1 MTVTKPIPLEFDLG
15 ELTAFDSNPLDPT
28 SYSSDL
34 ESCLSSAA
42 RDGAQLIIN
51 QILTSVPLKSTPEG
65 VLVELPDSITTL
77 PREKPLPKAKEP
89 TKWY

>member
-1 MTVTKPIPLEFDLG
+1 MAKPIPLEFDLG
-15 ELTAFDSNPLDPT
+15 ELTAFDSNPLDRT
-28 SYSSDL
+28 SYSSDI
-34 ESCLSSAA
+34 ESCLSSTA

-51 QILTSVPLKSTPEG
+51 QILTSVSLRSTPDG
-65 VLVELPDSITTL
+65 VLAELPDPITLL